1 MRKIGNYINGKVDIG
16 ISKKDIPIYDP
27 STGEIQARVIASNE
41 NDLSLAIESS
51 KKSFI
56 SSTINICEIYCGDW

>member
-16 ISKKDIPIYDP
+16 VSKKDIPIYDP

-41 NDLSLAIESS
+41 SDLSLAIESS
-51 KKSFI
+51 KKVS
-56 SSTINICEIYCGDW
+56 